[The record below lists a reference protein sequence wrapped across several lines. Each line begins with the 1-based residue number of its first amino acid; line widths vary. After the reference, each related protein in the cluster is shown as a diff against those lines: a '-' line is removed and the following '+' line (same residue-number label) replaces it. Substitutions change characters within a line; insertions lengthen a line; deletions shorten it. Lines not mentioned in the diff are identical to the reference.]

1 MSNCIPCNGKCYEC
15 KDTVEKDMRRRII
28 ALTGKDKYSLEL
40 IQNYLTNI
48 VNVFKVKK
56 VDSTTLTTDEFLS
69 KIIKG
74 DIIEASCDSNNI
86 ITGTSKETIE
96 PGFLYVGIYTPHQLS
111 NLLECKDPNIEIFPI
126 EIEMTDKQ
134 LFENIFD
141 KTRDVYNTCKEYIK
155 IENEYDGDEFLDGE
169 VCLCEHYADNKIL
182 YRELGNKS
190 FEKSLKEFN
199 KTYKLITDLDN
210 FI

>member
-1 MSNCIPCNGKCYEC
+1 MAMINISSGIGYA
-15 KDTVEKDMRRRII
+15 EKDMRRRII
-28 ALTGKDKYSLEL
+28 ALTGKDNYALEL

-74 DIIEASCDSNNI
+74 DIIEASCDKNNI
-86 ITGTSKETIE
+86 ITGTSKESIE

-126 EIEMTDKQ
+126 EIEMDEKQ
-134 LFENIFD
+134 LFDNIYNRL
-141 KTRDVYNTCKEYIK
+141 KNVYDACRVYTK
-155 IENEYDGDEFLDGE
+155 IEETYEGDEFLDGE
-169 VCLCEHYADNKIL
+169 VCLWKHYADNNFL
-182 YRELGNKS
+182 YRELGDKS

>member
-1 MSNCIPCNGKCYEC
+1 MAMIKISSGTGYA
-15 KDTVEKDMRRRII
+15 EKDMRRRII
-28 ALTGKDKYSLEL
+28 ALTGKDNYSLEL

-56 VDSTTLTTDEFLS
+56 VDSTNLTTDEFLD

-74 DIIEASCDSNNI
+74 DIIEASCSNDNI
-86 ITGTSKETIE
+86 ITGTSKESIE

-111 NLLECKDPNIEIFPI
+111 NLMECKDPNMEIFPV
-126 EIEMTDKQ
+126 EIEMEDKQ
-134 LFENIFD
+134 LFDNIYD
-141 KTRDVYNTCKEYIK
+141 RLKNVYDACRVYTK
-155 IENEYDGDEFLDGE
+155 IEETYEGDEFLDGE
-169 VCLCEHYADNKIL
+169 VCLWKHYKNNQQL
-182 YRELGNKS
+182 YNEIGTKE

-199 KTYKLITDLDN
+199 KTYKLITNLDN